1 MKISVVV
8 PTFRRPAN
16 LLRCLEALKR
26 QERQPDEVLVAI
38 RDDDGATWSALA
50 LWPVE
55 RLRLRLVSAGD
66 LGASEARNRCLDQS
80 CGDLIAMT
88 DDDTIPRPGWLAQIH
103 ARFSADAD
111 LGGLGGP
118 DWIGGRETPDRYRA
132 AEVGRIRW
140 WGRRVGNHH
149 RGSRAPVPVE
159 WLKGANMTFRRDA
172 IRGIRFGRQLRGNA
186 AQFGED
192 FAVSLELASGPW
204 KLAYDPAVAVDH
216 FPGELP
222 GVGDHRTLTDPV
234 SLADAS
240 HNETVVLLGYLTPAR
255 RVAFLLWA
263 ALVGTRL
270 LPGGLVAGYLL
281 MTQGR
286 AAVLGRCAVVC
297 RGRLEG
303 WRTWR
308 STRRAPA
315 VVALSSPG
323 SETHET
329 ATTA

>member
-1 MKISVVV
+1 MRISVVV

-16 LLRCLEALKR
+16 LLRCLDALKR
-26 QERQPDEVLVAI
+26 QDLAPDEVLVAV
-38 RDDDGATWSALA
+38 RDDDRATWTALA
-50 LWPVE
+50 TWPVE

-66 LGASEARNRCLDQS
+66 LGASEARNRCLDRS
-80 CGDLIAMT
+80 SGDLIAMT
-88 DDDTIPRPGWLAQIH
+88 DDDTIPRPEWLARIH
-103 ARFSADAD
+103 ARFSADAE

-118 DWIGGRETPDRYRA
+118 DWIAGHETPETGRA

-149 RGSRAPVPVE
+149 HGSRGPVRVE
-159 WLKGANMTFRRDA
+159 WLKGANMAFRREA
-172 IRGIRFGRQLRGNA
+172 LRGIRFGRLLRGNA

-192 FAVSLELASGPW
+192 FAVSLELASGRW
-204 KLAYDPAVAVDH
+204 KLGYDPAVAVDH
-216 FPGELP
+216 FPGHLP

-240 HNETVVLLGYLTPAR
+240 HNETVVLLGYLTPLR
-255 RVAFLLWA
+255 RAAFLLWA

-270 LPGGLVAGYLL
+270 LPGVLVAVYLL
-281 MTQGR
+281 VTQR
-286 AAVLGRCAVVC
+286 RLSALGRCAVVC
-297 RGRLEG
+297 RGRLDG

-308 STRRAPA
+308 AARLTRPA
-315 VVALSSPG
+315 GALPSPV